1 MSRQCVPVVGG
12 PALVAARQPQQGDR
26 VERRVLAPVL
36 AQQGS
41 RPAQPGRVDAD
52 PSIPGVQQPR
62 PGRLDARELD
72 VGDRGVVDH
81 RRPVDERLDPEPLVP
96 VVDRCWRRAPAHT
109 HLGAD
114 EMFGSEQRDAEARQL
129 VRGDVEEVVGRG
141 EVELDP
147 GRLVLGGQVGE
158 AGDVLSDS
166 AGEVADEQLH
176 AWEMAFVA
184 SQVEGDAGPVPDV
197 VGGAPP
203 AGVELV
209 VHLERDFPRIAGVLG
224 DRQPETRREHGPTG
238 EALAVAVEQP
248 AHRIELT
255 LELAGATADD
265 GVGAASDVNTARS
278 TCTWAER

>member
-1 MSRQCVPVVGG
+1 MS
-12 PALVAARQPQQGDR
+12 
-26 VERRVLAPVL
+26 
-36 AQQGS
+36 S
-41 RPAQPGRVDAD
+41 ITAD
-52 PSIPGVQQPR
+52 QSTSASTPNR
-62 PGRLDARELD
+62 
-72 VGDRGVVDH
+72 
-81 RRPVDERLDPEPLVP
+81 
-96 VVDRCWRRAPAHT
+96 WRRSST
-109 HLGAD
+109 GAGVARPRTPTLARD
-114 EMFGSEQRDAEARQL
+114 QMFGSEQRDAEARQL

-147 GRLVLGGQVGE
+147 GRLVLGGQIGE
-158 AGDVLSDS
+158 AGDVLGDS

-176 AWEMAFVA
+176 AWEVAFVA

-224 DRQPETRREHGPTG
+224 DRQPDTRREHGPTG

-265 GVGAASDVNTARS
+265 GVGAGERREHGPQHLHVGRALTAEIGLP
-278 TCTWAER
+278 TDAVEE